1 MLTYLH
7 VKNFAVVE
15 DVSLNLYDHLN
26 ILTGETGA
34 GKSIIIGAV
43 SIALGGRVSS
53 DMIRSGEEFAYV
65 EMICEPEDD
74 IWPVLNSMDIYPE
87 GGSLI
92 ISRKIMPGKSIS
104 KINGETVT
112 AGTIKSVSALLIDMY
127 GQHEHQS
134 LTNPAKHLEIIDRYA
149 KTDSLKKEV
158 SDIYEKYVVVKKEWD
173 RLQVS
178 DEDRQRELSF
188 IEYEMREIEAAAIKK
203 DEEGELD
210 ILYRRLSNS
219 EKICEALS
227 EAYGYTGASD
237 ISASMYISKAL
248 SVLSTVVG
256 YDERLAEYEKVL
268 IDADSILADFNH
280 DIASFMD
287 DYTFDEELYKETYD
301 RLEFIRKMFAKYG
314 GSYEDYEAHYEKIS
328 ERHKELISIEETR
341 SKVNEELT
349 TVEKE
354 LTEAYDRLTN
364 ERVSKSIYLIK
375 DITGAL
381 SDLNFNDVRF
391 DISFTKK
398 EAYDADGMDKAE
410 FKISVNPGEDIKPLA
425 LVSSGGELSRI
436 MLGIKSVLA
445 DNDSIHTLVF
455 DEIDTGI
462 SGRTAQ
468 KVSEKLAELA
478 REHQVICITHL
489 AQIAAMADVHYIIEK
504 NVHNNRTRTDIRKLS
519 EPDSVM
525 ELARILGGTQI
536 TDAVISSATEMRR
549 LACTWKEKQ

>member
-53 DMIRSGEEFAYV
+53 DMIRSGEDFAYV
-65 EMICEPEDD
+65 EMICEPEEGLL
-74 IWPVLNSMDIYPE
+74 PALKSMDIYPE
-87 GGSLI
+87 EGSLV
-92 ISRKIMPGKSIS
+92 ISRKIMPGKSVS

-112 AGTIKSVSALLIDMY
+112 AGTIKAVSALLIDMY

-134 LTNPAKHLEIIDRYA
+134 LTNSAKHLEIIDRYA
-149 KTDSLKKEV
+149 KTENLKNEV
-158 SDIYEKYVVVKKEWD
+158 ADIYARYDVVKKEWD

-178 DEDRQRELSF
+178 DKDRQRELSF
-188 IEYEMREIEAAAIKK
+188 IEYEMREIEAAAIKA
-203 DEEGELD
+203 DEEEELD
-210 ILYRRLSNS
+210 ILYRRLANS

-237 ISASMYISKAL
+237 ASASMYISKAL
-248 SVLSTVVG
+248 SVLSTVVS
-256 YDERLAEYEKVL
+256 YDEKLAEYEKVL
-268 IDADSILADFNH
+268 IDADSILADFNR

-314 GSYEDYEAHYEKIS
+314 GSYEKLEEHYEKIS
-328 ERHKELISIEETR
+328 ERHKELISIEERR
-341 SKVNEELT
+341 SAVNKELT
-349 TVEKE
+349 AVEKE
-354 LTEAYDRLTN
+354 LLDAYDRLTF
-364 ERVSKSIYLIK
+364 ERISKSEYLIK
-375 DITGAL
+375 DITEAL
-381 SDLNFNDVRF
+381 SDLNFNDVKF

-398 EAYDADGMDKAE
+398 EAYDAEGMDKAE
-410 FKISVNPGEDIKPLA
+410 FMISVNPGEDIKPLA

-455 DEIDTGI
+455 DEIDAGI

-489 AQIAAMADVHYIIEK
+489 AQIASMADVHYVIEK
-504 NVHNNRTRTDIRKLS
+504 NVINNRTRTDIRRLS
-519 EPDSVM
+519 EEESIL
-525 ELARILGGTQI
+525 ELGRILGGTQI
-536 TDAVISSATEMRR
+536 TEAVISSATEMRK
-549 LACTWKEKQ
+549 LACAWKEKM